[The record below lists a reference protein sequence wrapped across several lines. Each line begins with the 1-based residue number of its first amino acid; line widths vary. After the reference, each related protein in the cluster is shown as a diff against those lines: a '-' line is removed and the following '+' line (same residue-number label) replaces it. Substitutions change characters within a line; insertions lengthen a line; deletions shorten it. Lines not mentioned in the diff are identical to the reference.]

1 MKEKHSY
8 KIELA
13 VKRILLLNS
22 IIISYTG
29 IPLFYSGD
37 EIGQLN
43 DWSYKEVPE
52 EAGDS
57 RWLHRPKMDWEAAQ
71 KREDLTTV
79 QGQIFQ
85 GIRRMLEIRRNCAY
99 FRSDLK
105 STPVDLDNPA
115 VFGFHKEN
123 KMMVLA
129 NFSEQEQWVDADRF
143 SWFGLPGEMTD
154 MLTGR
159 PVRSYSNKILLGPY
173 EYLWLV

>member
-1 MKEKHSY
+1 
-8 KIELA
+8 
-13 VKRILLLNS
+13 
-22 IIISYTG
+22 
-29 IPLFYSGD
+29 
-37 EIGQLN
+37 
-43 DWSYKEVPE
+43 
-52 EAGDS
+52 
-57 RWLHRPKMDWEAAQ
+57 MDWEAAQ

-143 SWFGLPGEMTD
+143 SWFTRIWFSSSRVSGQAIPSVYAFIGSVKFII
-154 MLTGR
+154 
-159 PVRSYSNKILLGPY
+159 VRG
-173 EYLWLV
+173 YLRITEHQLFRRLDT